1 MKKALPPLKK
11 SSSLLQSSLD
21 KSSFDSPNRKLMTS
35 SPTTRSN
42 DTPSSTASSSISPA
56 KGSSPTSSM
65 MNPDATASS
74 AAKGLSL
81 RLGGKSF
88 LKPEMKEAMASD
100 DESASVPIKIVG
112 NQDASKENVKSILKT
127 SPTRNSGGGTASGS
141 SAMNLGAGNLRA
153 AMIARDEK
161 RIQFNIKEDSKNIII
176 TTDEEES
183 SSAAIDDIKPKR
195 DFLGKIEWSVLANA

>member
-1 MKKALPPLKK
+1 M
-11 SSSLLQSSLD
+11 
-21 KSSFDSPNRKLMTS
+21 
-35 SPTTRSN
+35 
-42 DTPSSTASSSISPA
+42 
-56 KGSSPTSSM
+56 
-65 MNPDATASS
+65 
-74 AAKGLSL
+74 
-81 RLGGKSF
+81 
-88 LKPEMKEAMASD
+88 KPEMKEAMASD

-127 SPTRNSGGGTASGS
+127 SPTRTSGGGATSGS
-141 SAMNLGAGNLRA
+141 SAINPGAGNLRA

-195 DFLGKIEWSVLANA
+195 DFLGKIQWSVLENA

>member
-127 SPTRNSGGGTASGS
+127 SPTRNSGEGIASGS

-195 DFLGKIEWSVLANA
+195 DFLGKIEWSVLANT

>member
-11 SSSLLQSSLD
+11 SPSLLQSSLD

-42 DTPSSTASSSISPA
+42 DTTSSTASSSISPA

-127 SPTRNSGGGTASGS
+127 SPTRTSGGGGGGSGS
-141 SAMNLGAGNLRA
+141 SAINLGAGNLRA

-195 DFLGKIEWSVLANA
+195 DFLGKIQWSVL